1 MEQYIGETKLK
12 VYTCK
17 NCGQDTIKVKLIE
30 NYDEISIDVMKCTVC
45 NYQSTL
51 SELTYGK

>member
-17 NCGQDTIKVKLIE
+17 NCGEDTIKVKLTESEEGEYVKIE
-30 NYDEISIDVMKCTVC
+30 DVLK
-45 NYQSTL
+45 L
-51 SELTYGK
+51 FGAEK

>member
-1 MEQYIGETKLK
+1 MRNEIKSLHLRKLRRK
-12 VYTCK
+12 
-17 NCGQDTIKVKLIE
+17 TIKVKLTE
-30 NYDEISIDVMKCTVC
+30 NEDEISIDIMKCTTC

>member
-1 MEQYIGETKLK
+1 MEEYIGETKLK

-17 NCGQDTIKVKLIE
+17 NCGEKTIKVKLTE
-30 NYDEISIDVMKCTVC
+30 NEDEISIDIMKCTTC
-45 NYQSTL
+45 NYQATL